1 MVERAAPAVHS
12 PAEPLLTGTGRILV
26 VDDESLV
33 AAMVVDQLKELG
45 YQATA
50 CANGPEALEP
60 FAADPRAIDLVVT
73 DMTMPGMTGDVPAR
87 RLKELRPGLPA
98 VLCTGYGD
106 RIPVET
112 ARAQGIDEFAM
123 KPVPMAE
130 LSRLVRRALDRR

>member
-26 VDDESLV
+26 VDDEPLV
-33 AAMVVDQLKELG
+33 AAVVVDQLNELG

-50 CANGPEALEP
+50 CANGPEALEA

-73 DMTMPGMTGDVPAR
+73 DMTMPGMTGDVLTK
-87 RLKELRPGLPA
+87 RLKELRPDLP
-98 VLCTGYGD
+98 VLLCTGYSD
-106 RIPVET
+106 RISAET

-123 KPVPMAE
+123 KPIPMAE
-130 LSRLVRRALDRR
+130 LSRRVRRALDRR